1 MLQEQ
6 KVVNLEIVVVDDSDF
21 SRQSMREIL
30 ESGGHKV
37 IAQAGTAEKALEIAQ
52 SIKANLYIIDIV
64 MPNQS
69 GIDVCKKILEKNP
82 GTAIIL
88 TSSLRGESIVIE
100 SITAGAVDFLE
111 KPFKKEDLL
120 KSCLRIKNLL
130 SRR

>member
-52 SIKANLYIIDIV
+52 NTKANLYIIDIV

-69 GIDVCKKILEKNP
+69 GIEVCKKILEKNP
-82 GTAIIL
+82 GTAIIM

-100 SITAGAVDFLE
+100 SITAGAIDFLE